1 MRSIGIGPP
10 RQTDPRSGEGHPA
23 PATKQKAGPR
33 GVGFVVCRSAPQRA
47 TGRPQERAPIGD
59 RTTMHS
65 IGKSAETNRSAKRG
79 GRNPVPATKQKGR
92 IALWGPFSFSLPVG
106 ARHAGDNAL

>member
-1 MRSIGIGPP
+1 
-10 RQTDPRSGEGHPA
+10 
-23 PATKQKAGPR
+23 
-33 GVGFVVCRSAPQRA
+33 
-47 TGRPQERAPIGD
+47 
-59 RTTMHS
+59 MHS